1 MAMSAVIPWGKASF
15 YCFLNL
21 LPNNFILKEAEEST
35 SGHMCNREVIPR
47 FMWLALPH
55 QVSHEEGTE
64 CAHTY
69 VPTAKKE
76 QFHQL

>member
-1 MAMSAVIPWGKASF
+1 MSAIIPWWKASSF

-21 LPNNFILKEAEEST
+21 LPKNFILKETEESI
-35 SGHMCNREVIPR
+35 SGHACNREVIPR

-55 QVSHEEGTE
+55 QVSHQEGTE
-64 CAHTY
+64 CARAY
-69 VPTAKKE
+69 VPAAKKE